1 MKFLSEIIINK
12 SVKEVFQYT
21 VNPKNLSRWVDGF
34 EKFKPQSGKLRQVGS
49 IGTHFYNDKEGKL
62 EVREEV
68 LAFETGKC
76 FKTHLS
82 HKNMETTLN
91 FRFLNQGESTKI
103 IVETYIRLKPL
114 LFNLASPFVKNPMKK
129 QQQADLTRL
138 KKCLEPQKKKPVAD
152 ANR

>member
-34 EKFKPQSGKLRQVGS
+34 ENFKPLSGKLRQVGS
-49 IGTHFYNDKEGKL
+49 IGTLFYNDKEGEL

-68 LAFETGKC
+68 LAFETGKY

-103 IVETYIRLKPL
+103 IVETHVRLKPL
-114 LFNLASPFVKNPMKK
+114 LFNLASPFVKIPMKE

>member
-1 MKFLSEIIINK
+1 MKFQSEIIINK

-34 EKFKPQSGKLRQVGS
+34 EKFKPLSGKVRQVGS
-49 IGTHFYNDKEGKL
+49 VGTHIYNDKGGKL

-68 LAFETGKC
+68 LALESDKNL
-76 FKTHLS
+76 KTHLS

-91 FRFLNQGESTKI
+91 FRFLNQGDSTKI
-103 IVETYIRLKPL
+103 IVETQIRLKPL
-114 LFNLASPFVKNPMKK
+114 LFNLASPFVKAPMKK
-129 QQQADLTRL
+129 QQQADLNRL
-138 KKCLEPQKKKPVAD
+138 KSCFDLQKKKPVAD